1 MGYHLSRKEEVMF
14 INEVCHVVGLTKK
27 SIRFYE
33 ENGLLNPKR
42 NIHND
47 YRIYTEEDIRK
58 LKKIKFL
65 RELNV
70 SIREIKM
77 LEEGALTLESI
88 MCERIKKISEEETK
102 FLEVKAMCKD
112 IIESKATYEN
122 IDITHYFHSMNT
134 LNKEGFT
141 MRDVKTNRIKKIVG
155 AILSSVIF
163 SLFFVFL
170 VSMSTYFQLTEDE
183 KMPWIIYILILTIFG
198 TPIIGI
204 IGNLIARIKEING
217 GEEDEAS
224 KY

>member
-1 MGYHLSRKEEVMF
+1 MF

-42 NIHND
+42 NMDND
-47 YRIYTEEDIRK
+47 YRIYTEEDIEK

-70 SIREIKM
+70 SIRELKM
-77 LEEGALTLESI
+77 LDDGEITLESV
-88 MCERIKKISEEETK
+88 MNDRIRKINEEETK
-102 FLEVKAMCKD
+102 YAEVKKMCED
-112 IIESKATYEN
+112 IIDSKTTYKN
-122 IDITHYFHSMNT
+122 IDITNYFHSMNT

-141 MRDVKTNRIKKIVG
+141 MRDVKANRGKKIIG
-155 AILSSVIF
+155 AIVSSIIF
-163 SLFFVFL
+163 SLFFIFL
-170 VSMSTYFQLTEDE
+170 VSMITYFQFTEAE
-183 KMPWIIYILILTIFG
+183 KMPWFVYIFTIALFG
-198 TPIIGI
+198 APIIGI
-204 IGNLIARIKEING
+204 IGNLIARIIEING

>member
-1 MGYHLSRKEEVMF
+1 MF

-42 NIHND
+42 NSEND
-47 YRIYTEEDIRK
+47 YRVYTTEDIEK

-70 SIREIKM
+70 SIREIRM
-77 LEEGALTLESI
+77 LEDGSLNLESV
-88 MCERIKKISEEETK
+88 MNERMQKISEEEAK
-102 FLEVKAMCKD
+102 FLKVKKMCKD
-112 IIESKATYEN
+112 IIDSKETYES
-122 IDITHYFHSMNT
+122 IDITNYFHRMNT

-141 MRDVKTNRIKKIVG
+141 MREGINDKTKKIMG
-155 AILSSVIF
+155 AVTSSLIF
-163 SLFFVFL
+163 SALFIFL
-170 VSMSTYFQLTEDE
+170 VIMITYFQLTEDE
-183 KMPWIIYILILTIFG
+183 KMPWFIYFFIIAILA
-198 TPIIGI
+198 TPILGI

>member
-1 MGYHLSRKEEVMF
+1 MF

-33 ENGLLNPKR
+33 ENGLLRPKR
-42 NIHND
+42 NNDND
-47 YRIYTEEDIRK
+47 YRIYSDADIEK

-70 SIREIKM
+70 SIRELKM
-77 LEEGALTLESI
+77 LDNGEITLASV
-88 MCERIKKISEEETK
+88 MNDRINHIKEEEEK
-102 FLEVKAMCKD
+102 YLKVKKMCKD
-112 IIESKATYEN
+112 IIDSEATYKDIN
-122 IDITHYFHSMNT
+122 ITNYFHSMNT

-141 MRDVKTNRIKKIVG
+141 MRDVKTNRSKKIIG
-155 AILSSVIF
+155 AILSSIIF
-163 SLFFVFL
+163 SLLFVFL
-170 VSMSTYFQLTEDE
+170 VLMVTYFQITETE
-183 KMPWIIYILILTIFG
+183 KMSWLMYFIIIAILG

-204 IGNLIARIKEING
+204 IGNLIARIIEING

>member
-1 MGYHLSRKEEVMF
+1 MF

-33 ENGLLNPKR
+33 ENGLLSPKR
-42 NIHND
+42 NNDND
-47 YRIYTEEDIRK
+47 YRIYSEEEIIK

-70 SIREIKM
+70 SIRELKM
-77 LEEGALTLESI
+77 LDAGEITLASV
-88 MCERIKKISEEETK
+88 MNDRISHIKEEEEK
-102 FLEVKAMCKD
+102 YLKVKKMCKD
-112 IIESKATYEN
+112 IIDSEATYKD
-122 IDITHYFHSMNT
+122 IDITNYFHSMNT

-141 MRDVKTNRIKKIVG
+141 MRDVKTNRSKKIIG
-155 AILSSVIF
+155 AILSSIIF
-163 SLFFVFL
+163 SLLFAFL
-170 VSMSTYFQLTEDE
+170 ILMVTYFQITETE
-183 KMPWIIYILILTIFG
+183 KMPWLMYFIIIAILG

-204 IGNLIARIKEING
+204 IGNLIARIIEING

>member
-1 MGYHLSRKEEVMF
+1 MF

-42 NIHND
+42 NSEND
-47 YRIYTEEDIRK
+47 YRIYTKEDIEK

-70 SIREIKM
+70 SIRELKL
-77 LEEGALTLESI
+77 LEDGELTLESV
-88 MCERIKKISEEETK
+88 MNDRIRKISEEETK
-102 FLEVKAMCKD
+102 YLQVKKMCKD
-112 IIESKATYEN
+112 IIESKATYKN
-122 IDITHYFHSMNT
+122 IDITSYFHSMNT

-141 MRDVKTNRIKKIVG
+141 MRDVKTNRTKKIVG
-155 AILSSVIF
+155 AIGSSIIF
-163 SLFFVFL
+163 SLFFIFL
-170 VSMSTYFQLTEDE
+170 VFMITYFQLTETE
-183 KMPWIIYILILTIFG
+183 KMPWFLYFFIIAIFG

-204 IGNLIARIKEING
+204 VGNLIARIIEING

>member
-1 MGYHLSRKEEVMF
+1 MF

-42 NIHND
+42 NSEND
-47 YRIYTEEDIRK
+47 YRVYTTEDIEK

-77 LEEGALTLESI
+77 LEDGSLNLESV
-88 MCERIKKISEEETK
+88 MNERMQKISEEEAK
-102 FLEVKAMCKD
+102 FLKVKKMCKD
-112 IIESKATYEN
+112 IIDSKETYES
-122 IDITHYFHSMNT
+122 IDITNYFHRMNT

-141 MRDVKTNRIKKIVG
+141 MREGINDKTKKIMG
-155 AILSSVIF
+155 AVTSSLIF
-163 SLFFVFL
+163 SALFIFL
-170 VSMSTYFQLTEDE
+170 VIMITYFQLTEDE
-183 KMPWIIYILILTIFG
+183 KMPWFIYFFIIAILA
-198 TPIIGI
+198 TPILGI

>member
-1 MGYHLSRKEEVMF
+1 MF

-42 NIHND
+42 NSEND
-47 YRIYTEEDIRK
+47 YRVYTTEDIEK

-77 LEEGALTLESI
+77 LEDGSLNLESV
-88 MCERIKKISEEETK
+88 MNERMQKISEEEAK
-102 FLEVKAMCKD
+102 FLKVKKMCKD
-112 IIESKATYEN
+112 IIDSKETYES
-122 IDITHYFHSMNT
+122 IDITNYFHRMNT

-141 MRDVKTNRIKKIVG
+141 MREGINDKTKKIMG
-155 AILSSVIF
+155 AVTSSLIF
-163 SLFFVFL
+163 SALFIFL
-170 VSMSTYFQLTEDE
+170 VIMITYFQLTEDE
-183 KMPWIIYILILTIFG
+183 KMSWFIYFFIIAILA
-198 TPIIGI
+198 TPILGI

>member
-1 MGYHLSRKEEVMF
+1 MF

-33 ENGLLNPKR
+33 ENGLLSPKR
-42 NIHND
+42 NNDND
-47 YRIYTEEDIRK
+47 YRIYSEEDIEK

-70 SIREIKM
+70 SIRELKM
-77 LEEGALTLESI
+77 LDAGEITLASV
-88 MCERIKKISEEETK
+88 MNDRIKQIKEEEEK
-102 FLEVKAMCKD
+102 YLKVKKMCKD
-112 IIESKATYEN
+112 IIDSEATYKD
-122 IDITHYFHSMNT
+122 IDITNYFHSMNT

-141 MRDVKTNRIKKIVG
+141 MRDVKSHRGKKIMG

-163 SLFFVFL
+163 SLLFILL
-170 VSMSTYFQLTEDE
+170 VLMVTYFQFTEVE
-183 KMPWIIYILILTIFG
+183 KMPWVMYFILIAILG
-198 TPIIGI
+198 LPIIGI
-204 IGNLIARIKEING
+204 IGNLIARIIEING

>member
-1 MGYHLSRKEEVMF
+1 VF

-42 NIHND
+42 NSEND
-47 YRIYTEEDIRK
+47 YRVYTTEDIEK

-77 LEEGALTLESI
+77 LEDGSLNLESV
-88 MCERIKKISEEETK
+88 MNERMQKISEEEAK
-102 FLEVKAMCKD
+102 FLKVKKMCKD
-112 IIESKATYEN
+112 IIDSKETYES
-122 IDITHYFHSMNT
+122 IDITNYFHRMNT

-141 MRDVKTNRIKKIVG
+141 MREGINDKTKKIMG
-155 AILSSVIF
+155 AVTSSLIF
-163 SLFFVFL
+163 SALFIFL
-170 VSMSTYFQLTEDE
+170 VIMITYFQLTEDE
-183 KMPWIIYILILTIFG
+183 KMPWFIYFFIIAILA
-198 TPIIGI
+198 TPILGI
-204 IGNLIARIKEING
+204 IVNLISRIKEING

>member
-1 MGYHLSRKEEVMF
+1 VF

-42 NIHND
+42 NSENY
-47 YRIYTEEDIRK
+47 YRVYTTEDIEK

-77 LEEGALTLESI
+77 LEDGSLNLESV
-88 MCERIKKISEEETK
+88 MNERMQKISEEEAK
-102 FLEVKAMCKD
+102 FLKVKKMCKD
-112 IIESKATYEN
+112 IIDSKETYES
-122 IDITHYFHSMNT
+122 IDITNYFHRMNT

-141 MRDVKTNRIKKIVG
+141 MREGINDKTKKIMG
-155 AILSSVIF
+155 AVTSSLIF
-163 SLFFVFL
+163 SALFIFL
-170 VSMSTYFQLTEDE
+170 VIMITYFQLTEDE
-183 KMPWIIYILILTIFG
+183 KMPWFIYFFIIAILA
-198 TPIIGI
+198 TPILGI

>member
-1 MGYHLSRKEEVMF
+1 VF

-42 NIHND
+42 NSEND
-47 YRIYTEEDIRK
+47 YRVYTTEDIEK

-77 LEEGALTLESI
+77 LEDGSLNLESV
-88 MCERIKKISEEETK
+88 MNERMQKISEEEAK
-102 FLEVKAMCKD
+102 FLKVKKMCKD
-112 IIESKATYEN
+112 IIDSKETYES
-122 IDITHYFHSMNT
+122 IDITNYFHRMNT

-141 MRDVKTNRIKKIVG
+141 MREGINDKTKKIMG
-155 AILSSVIF
+155 AVTSSLIF
-163 SLFFVFL
+163 SALFIFL
-170 VSMSTYFQLTEDE
+170 VIMITYFQLTEDE
-183 KMPWIIYILILTIFG
+183 KMPWFIYFFIIAILA
-198 TPIIGI
+198 TPILGI

>member
-1 MGYHLSRKEEVMF
+1 MF

-33 ENGLLNPKR
+33 ENGLLTPQR
-42 NIHND
+42 NIDND
-47 YRIYTEEDIRK
+47 YRVYSQTDIEK

-77 LEEGALTLESI
+77 LEAGEITLANV
-88 MCERIKKISEEETK
+88 MQDRIRHIQDEEAKYT
-102 FLEVKAMCKD
+102 EVKQMCKD
-112 IIESKATYEN
+112 IIASSATYQDV
-122 IDITHYFHSMNT
+122 DITEFFHSMNT

-141 MRDVKTNRIKKIVG
+141 MRDVKSNKGKKILG
-155 AILSSVIF
+155 AILSSLIF
-163 SLFFVFL
+163 SAFFLFL
-170 VSMSTYFQLTEDE
+170 VFTISYFQFTEAD
-183 KMPWIIYILILTIFG
+183 KMPWVVYFVLMGIMSL
-198 TPIIGI
+198 PIIGMFS
-204 IGNLIARIKEING
+204 NLVARIIEING